1 MVKIGGAD
9 YCTFTNNQKKLLH
22 TIFNGGDAG
31 GTLTEGE
38 ENFFIWSRLVVPIIA
53 HSPMVKGTS
62 SYNLQWWWR
71 WWNTHRTWRKLLH
84 MVKIGGADDSTFT
97 DGQEDSFIFSGIFL
111 CWWWRKSPS
120 WERSAA
126 LKPCFLVFMDDGAE
140 ETKVKKDSESRVK
153 LEPLIGVCQSC

>member
-53 HSPMVKGTS
+53 HSPMAKKTP
-62 SYNLQWWWR
+62 SYFR
-71 WWNTHRTWRKLLH
+71 GSFY
-84 MVKIGGADDSTFT
+84 VDGGENHQVEKCCFKTM
-97 DGQEDSFIFSGIFL
+97 FL
-111 CWWWRKSPS
+111 SIN
-120 WERSAA
+120 
-126 LKPCFLVFMDDGAE
+126 G
-140 ETKVKKDSESRVK
+140 
-153 LEPLIGVCQSC
+153 